1 MGLHGQPGMV
11 PGEGRFYLVQNKE
24 RSFMAEKKSITE
36 LSSNGGIQLEPTL
49 PALQYPFPIEDT
61 LCAGS

>member
-1 MGLHGQPGMV
+1 
-11 PGEGRFYLVQNKE
+11 
-24 RSFMAEKKSITE
+24 MAEKESILWETE

-49 PALQYPFPIEDT
+49 PALQYPFLIEDT